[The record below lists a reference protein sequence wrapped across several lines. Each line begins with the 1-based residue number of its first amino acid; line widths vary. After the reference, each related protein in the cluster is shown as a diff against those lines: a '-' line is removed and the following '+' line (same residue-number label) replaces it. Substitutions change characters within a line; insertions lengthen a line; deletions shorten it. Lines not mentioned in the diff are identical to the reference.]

1 MSMGAMS
8 PGAKSDAWSPGSEVV
23 AWTEHDG
30 PGRPPAGPNPRWY
43 QGLAIGWG
51 AWFSLAVV
59 GCEVVHHNGTEHIP
73 LSLAETIGGTAVFL
87 GLPALLVLLLRRH
100 PVGAWMAALLGVLA
114 CSISASQWSIV
125 PWYTAIEAGGF
136 AVLTVAAVVLGVLQL
151 RSRFGAM
158 TAQVPARPA
167 PVAAP
172 TDVASTSS
180 SAGEPGSNDRGPLA
194 SW

>member
-1 MSMGAMS
+1 MSMGAT
-8 PGAKSDAWSPGSEVV
+8 GTKGDGWSTTGEVV

-30 PGRPPAGPNPRWY
+30 PGRPPAGPSPRWY
-43 QGLAIGWG
+43 QGLAIAWA

-73 LSLAETIGGTAVFL
+73 LSLAETVGGTAVFL
-87 GLPALLVLLLRRH
+87 GLPALLVLLVRRH
-100 PVGAWMAALLGVLA
+100 PAGPWMAALLGALA

-136 AVLTVAAVVLGVLQL
+136 AVLTLTAVGLGLLQL

-158 TAQVPARPA
+158 TAQVPDPLG
-167 PVAAP
+167 PAAP
-172 TDVASTSS
+172 AATTSAASD
-180 SAGEPGSNDRGPLA
+180 AGDQSSNDRGPLA
-194 SW
+194 AW